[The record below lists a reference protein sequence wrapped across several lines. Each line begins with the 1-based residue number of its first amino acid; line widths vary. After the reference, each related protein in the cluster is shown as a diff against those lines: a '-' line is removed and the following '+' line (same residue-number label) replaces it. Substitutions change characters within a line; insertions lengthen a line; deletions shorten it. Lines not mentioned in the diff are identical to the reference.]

1 MYSPPSTNV
10 NVFCLQEKKKEV
22 VRMPRDL
29 VQPAIY
35 KLECFLFADVCVYT
49 RARACTHTHTHTHK
63 HTHTHTHTHTLT
75 HTHTHTNARD
85 AVRWSHQSCHNLNP
99 IP

>member
-1 MYSPPSTNV
+1 MPRELVQPAIYKRECFLSAG
-10 NVFCLQEKKKEV
+10 KKKEV

-63 HTHTHTHTHTLT
+63 HTHPHTHEEAHTGFLLVCYGF
-75 HTHTHTNARD
+75 NR
-85 AVRWSHQSCHNLNP
+85 QQN
-99 IP
+99 